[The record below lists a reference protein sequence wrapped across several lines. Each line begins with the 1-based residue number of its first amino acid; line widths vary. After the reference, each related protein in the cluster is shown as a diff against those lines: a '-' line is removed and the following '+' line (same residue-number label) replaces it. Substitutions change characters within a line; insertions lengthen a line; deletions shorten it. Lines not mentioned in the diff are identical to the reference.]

1 MAAEGEAN
9 VTRILGWLFWIF
21 LALYVLAIVN
31 FAAMILGVV
40 PFGSPLGSL
49 LVWLGMPWVNY
60 ADRLPRMAIFG
71 FGLSFWG
78 AMLAPLVNLLIIFVL
93 KKIAGR
99 AG

>member
-1 MAAEGEAN
+1 M
-9 VTRILGWLFWIF
+9 VKILGWLFWIF
-21 LALYVLAIVN
+21 LALYVLAIAG
-31 FAAMILGVV
+31 FAGLVLGVV

-49 LVWLGMPWVNY
+49 LMMLGMPWVNF

-78 AMLAPLVNLLIIFVL
+78 AMFAPAVNLLILYVL